1 MLNEHEQQTLAEIES
16 TLGVDDPAFV
26 RKFTGTVDPRSRRLR
41 LWVAIIVGVAGLVGA
56 FLGLR
61 YTSVPSAVIA
71 ICTVGVAG
79 AIWTWPL
86 AKARRPVAD
95 HGQVDLA

>member
-1 MLNEHEQQTLAEIES
+1 MLNEHEQRTLAEIES

-26 RKFTGTVDPRSRRLR
+26 RRFAGTVDPPSRQQR
-41 LWVAIIVGVAGLVGA
+41 LWVAIVIGVAGLVGA

-61 YTSVPSAVIA
+61 YTSVPTAVVA

-79 AIWTWPL
+79 AVWTWPL
-86 AKARRPVAD
+86 ATSRRPR
-95 HGQVDLA
+95 